1 MNIALKCFATLA
13 EADKCDYHSSTTK
26 NLPEGA
32 TVSRLMEQAGIPHK
46 DVQLIFVNG
55 QKAAL
60 DTVLR
65 DGDQVGLAPA
75 TGGM

>member
-1 MNIALKCFATLA
+1 MDITLKCFATLA
-13 EADKCDYHSSTTK
+13 EADKCDYRSSMPKTI
-26 NLPEGA
+26 PEGA
-32 TVSRLMEQAGIPHK
+32 TVRKLLMQTEIPER
-46 DVQLIFVNG
+46 DVKLIFING

-65 DGDQVGLAPA
+65 NGDQVGLAPA